1 MQIIA
6 CADEQIILN
15 AESVHSVNY
24 NAGSEL
30 SRKWQLFLG
39 KVMRLLGNPCRHH
52 CCNYR
57 GPLSIMSPSQSRCE
71 DIVAHKHS
79 RDFRMWCARVQWIT
93 AWGPHSR
100 SRAAL
105 IYAYICQQRWLRA
118 ADGPSVRHFLCAS
131 CLCPHLL
138 QIAALSHSVTV
149 VCHFLSDNGI
159 FLSK

>member
-1 MQIIA
+1 MATISWKSYVLARQ
-6 CADEQIILN
+6 
-15 AESVHSVNY
+15 S
-24 NAGSEL
+24 G
-30 SRKWQLFLG
+30 
-39 KVMRLLGNPCRHH
+39 RHH

-100 SRAAL
+100 SRATL
-105 IYAYICQQRWLRA
+105 INAYICQQHGLRG
-118 ADGPSVRHFLCAS
+118 ADGPSVQHFLCAS

-149 VCHFLSDNGI
+149 VCHFLPDNGI
-159 FLSK
+159 LSSK